1 MRVDVYYNLHK
12 NRLSVKSREPLSYG
26 KVINHVDTILLYD
39 CTFVVQKAGRKR
51 VLKEK
56 RKNVHAFVRGT
67 IYRKDKIIK
76 HTDNCRVI
84 KYNPYYHDSF
94 VYEDSGKPV
103 KKADLVVIIGKKII
117 AYNPT

>member
-1 MRVDVYYNLHK
+1 MKVDVYYNLHK

-56 RKNVHAFVRGT
+56 RKNVHAFVRGN
-67 IYRKDKIIK
+67 ICSKDMIIK
-76 HTDNCRVI
+76 YTDSCRTVR
-84 KYNPYYHDSF
+84 YNPYLYDSF
-94 VYEDSGKPV
+94 VYEDSEEPV
-103 KKADLVVIIGKKII
+103 KKADLVAIVGKKII
-117 AYNPT
+117 AYNPM